1 MVMSLEPG
9 VAGSTEVL
17 EGGVGVG
24 AGKGTGTGGGGGNT
38 INWHEGV
45 CAGALMVTLNSV
57 PASSDEVIEKPV
69 ILVSKRRPATGSKAH
84 NL

>member
-9 VAGSTEVL
+9 LVGAEVL
-17 EGGVGVG
+17 DGRGG
-24 AGKGTGTGGGGGNT
+24 AGAEGTGGGGGNM
-38 INWHEGV
+38 INWQDGF

-57 PASSDEVIEKPV
+57 PTNSDEVIEKPV
-69 ILVSKRRPATGSKAH
+69 ILVSKRRPATGSKPH